1 MAVWKD
7 LELDH
12 VGLSMEVMSVVANGV
27 PMSMDLRVDKI
38 SLSLMQS
45 MWPEKDVPA

>member
-1 MAVWKD
+1 MVVRKD

-12 VGLSMEVMSVVANGV
+12 VGLSMEVMSVLANEV

-38 SLSLMQS
+38 GLSLMRS
-45 MWPEKDVPA
+45 M